1 MFKNEPHVMLD
12 TVSFRDELNGGR
24 CPPCLEEACDLL
36 EVGGWIHT
44 VLTPCRINTLSENFK
59 QNVR

>member
-1 MFKNEPHVMLD
+1 MLD